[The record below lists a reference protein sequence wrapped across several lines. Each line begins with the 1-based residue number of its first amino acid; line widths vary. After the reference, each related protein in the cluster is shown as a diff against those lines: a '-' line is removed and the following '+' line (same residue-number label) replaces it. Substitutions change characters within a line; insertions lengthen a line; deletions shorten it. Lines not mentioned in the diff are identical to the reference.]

1 MLELSGVLL
10 QGLCPCHISPG
21 LPFYP
26 TSYGTTPHSFLFVLF
41 SPSSRPR
48 QPLKIFGRKRR
59 PPTVVE
65 ASENIF
71 SANTVF

>member
-21 LPFYP
+21 SPFYP
-26 TSYGTTPHSFLFVLF
+26 TSYGATPHSFLFALF
-41 SPSSRPR
+41 SSSSRPR
-48 QPLKIFGRKRR
+48 QPLKFLGGKRR

-71 SANTVF
+71 SVDTAL